1 MLKVGANCEVNINND
16 DTREKIKNRTTKDMD
31 CADECRAKHDSG
43 AKRDKCIDKC
53 NDLFS
58 FN

>member
-1 MLKVGANCEVNINND
+1 MNINND